1 MGDFERMPRDVLTM
15 LRVELR
21 QAKEGT
27 WTLHPNQVGVDVDLV
42 EMFEETIA
50 EIERLRSMTDE

>member
-1 MGDFERMPRDVLTM
+1 MNIERMPRDVLAM

-21 QAKEGT
+21 QAKAGT
-27 WTLHPNQVGVDVDLV
+27 WTSHPNSAGVDVDLV

-50 EIERLRSMTDE
+50 EIERLRSMVDE